1 MEAQELKNALDAL
14 KTDLEGK
21 SKQEVKNA
29 LEAFEATLEGKFD
42 GLIKSD
48 ELEAKFADLE
58 NAEFVKKMQDHLDSL
73 DVKVNKAEVKSDAPV
88 SYMKAM
94 KDAIRDGFDSIKAV
108 RKGVSHT
115 IELKAVG
122 DMTLGNNLVGDQPR
136 SYSDTVAVVPN
147 QILNFSELVG
157 TINIGNGTYTFP
169 REGAG
174 EGAAATQTE
183 GATKAQI
190 DTDITMVD
198 VNTDFIA
205 GYSRYSKKMANN
217 LPFLESFLPGS
228 LRRKYFDA
236 ENSVFNTALASAAT
250 ASSEVA
256 ADSDNFV
263 EQLMKEKANLATAN
277 FPTTGFVVSPT
288 AYDAILKTE
297 KSTGAGYGVPGGITI
312 DNVGNVRIAGIP
324 LYQANW
330 LENANK
336 YYVGD
341 WSTVSK
347 VVTEGLSVEFSTE
360 DGTNFRDNMISARVE
375 SQCGLA
381 IHGPDAIIYGDFTAS

>member
-1 MEAQELKNALDAL
+1 MDQEFKNALDAL

-21 SKQEVKNA
+21 SKQEVKDA
-29 LEAFEATLEGKFD
+29 LDTFKNEFEAKFD
-42 GLIKSD
+42 GLVK
-48 ELEAKFADLE
+48 EADLE
-58 NAEFVKKMQDHLDSL
+58 EKFNALASADDVKKMQEHLDNL
-73 DVKVNKAEVKSDAPV
+73 DVKLQKKEVKEENV
-88 SYMKAM
+88 SYTKAM
-94 KDAIRDGFDSIKAV
+94 RTAIKENFDSIKNV

-147 QILNFSELVG
+147 QILNFAELVG

-236 ENSVFNTALASAAT
+236 ENSVFNTALAAAAT
-250 ASSEVA
+250 ASTEVITGQNKIEMLIA
-256 ADSDNFV
+256 EIATLEGSDFSASGIVVTPADFWD
-263 EQLMKEKANLATAN
+263 
-277 FPTTGFVVSPT
+277 
-288 AYDAILKTE
+288 ILVTE
-297 KSTGAGYGVPGGITI
+297 KSTGAGYGLPGVVQVLPGG
-312 DNVGNVRIAGIP
+312 GLSIAGVP
-324 LYQANW
+324 VFRANF
-330 LENANK
+330 LAANK

-341 WSTVSK
+341 WSTISK
-347 VVTEGLSVEFSTE
+347 VVTEGLSVEFSNE

-381 IHGPDAIIYGDFTAS
+381 IHRPDAVIYGDFTAV

>member
-1 MEAQELKNALDAL
+1 MEAQELKDALDAL

-250 ASSEVA
+250 ASTEVITGQNKIEMLIA
-256 ADSDNFV
+256 EIATLEASNFSTNGIVLSPADFWD
-263 EQLMKEKANLATAN
+263 
-277 FPTTGFVVSPT
+277 
-288 AYDAILKTE
+288 ILVTE
-297 KSTGAGYGVPGGITI
+297 KSTGAGYGLPGVVQVLPGG
-312 DNVGNVRIAGIP
+312 GLSIAGIP
-324 LYQANW
+324 VYRCNFLA
-330 LENANK
+330 ANK

-381 IHGPDAIIYGDFTAS
+381 IHRPDAIIYGDFTAS

>member
-250 ASSEVA
+250 ASTEVITGQNKIEMLIA
-256 ADSDNFV
+256 EIATLEASNFST
-263 EQLMKEKANLATAN
+263 N
-277 FPTTGFVVSPT
+277 GIVVSP
-288 AYDAILKTE
+288 ADFWDILVTE
-297 KSTGAGYGVPGGITI
+297 KSTGAGYGLPGVVQVLPGG
-312 DNVGNVRIAGIP
+312 GLSIAGIP
-324 LYQANW
+324 VYRCNFLA
-330 LENANK
+330 ANK

-381 IHGPDAIIYGDFTAS
+381 IHRPDAIIYGDFTAS

>member
-1 MEAQELKNALDAL
+1 VEAQELKNALDAL

-250 ASSEVA
+250 ASTEVITGQNKIEMLIA
-256 ADSDNFV
+256 EIATLEASNFST
-263 EQLMKEKANLATAN
+263 N
-277 FPTTGFVVSPT
+277 GIVVSP
-288 AYDAILKTE
+288 ADFWDILVTE
-297 KSTGAGYGVPGGITI
+297 KSTGAGYGLPGVVQVLPGG
-312 DNVGNVRIAGIP
+312 GLSIAGIP
-324 LYQANW
+324 VYRCNFLA
-330 LENANK
+330 ANK

-381 IHGPDAIIYGDFTAS
+381 IHRPDAIIYGDFTAS

>member
-1 MEAQELKNALDAL
+1 VEAQELKDALDAL

-236 ENSVFNTALASAAT
+236 ENSVFNTALAAAAT
-250 ASSEVA
+250 ASTEVITGQNKIEMLIA
-256 ADSDNFV
+256 EIATLEASNFSTNGIVLSPADFWD
-263 EQLMKEKANLATAN
+263 
-277 FPTTGFVVSPT
+277 
-288 AYDAILKTE
+288 ILVTE
-297 KSTGAGYGVPGGITI
+297 KSTGAGYGLPGVVQVLPGG
-312 DNVGNVRIAGIP
+312 GLSIAGIP
-324 LYQANW
+324 VYRCNFLA
-330 LENANK
+330 ANK

-381 IHGPDAIIYGDFTAS
+381 IHRPDAIIYGDFTAS